1 MSDLFDGLSAA
12 GPVRAE
18 VGDRAWL
25 RAMLAFERALATAQ
39 AEVGLLAPEH
49 AAAIARACD
58 QAVRDPAVGDPAVG
72 DSAARDSV
80 TRDSAVRDPARDPAA
95 RDPVARDPAAA
106 DPAAGDVAGGDPAQ
120 LGPAEIGAAKARP
133 AEIGAVEI
141 DPAEIGAEASGV
153 GNPAAPL
160 VRALTARV
168 GGAASRY
175 VHQGATSQDVLDTA
189 AMLVLRGATRALLST
204 VDIAGTRA
212 AELAA
217 AHRDTPQAGR
227 TLGQQALPV
236 TFGFTAAT
244 WLSALTAARDRLRGL
259 RFAAQLGGAAGTLA
273 SLEDSGPTVLAALAR
288 ELELD
293 EPVLPWHTER
303 SRLTAIAAAFGEV
316 AGAAKGIARTIVLLA
331 QTEVGEVFE
340 EGPPGS
346 GGSSTLPHKR
356 NPVAAVLAAGA
367 AAQAPG
373 LVATV
378 FAVRPQEYQ
387 RAAGNWHAE
396 WRPLTELARV
406 TGSAVH
412 WVAESLARLRVD
424 PGRMRANLDRTG
436 GLLLAERVTSALVDE
451 VGRLAAHD
459 AVARCARQAAAEG
472 GFAAVLAADPVVG
485 EHLSA
490 ERIAEL
496 LDPAG
501 YVGSAGLFVD
511 RALAAWQEEDR

>member
-1 MSDLFDGLSAA
+1 MVRNSAA
-12 GPVRAE
+12 
-18 VGDRAWL
+18 
-25 RAMLAFERALATAQ
+25 Q
-39 AEVGLLAPEH
+39 
-49 AAAIARACD
+49 
-58 QAVRDPAVGDPAVG
+58 
-72 DSAARDSV
+72 DSAA
-80 TRDSAVRDPARDPAA
+80 RDPARDPAA
-95 RDPVARDPAAA
+95 RGPGAHDPAAGDLA
-106 DPAAGDVAGGDPAQ
+106 AGDPRAGDVAGGDPAE
-120 LGPAEIGAAKARP
+120 LGAAGIDRL
-133 AEIGAVEI
+133 EI
-141 DPAEIGAEASGV
+141 DPAEIGAAATGV

-204 VDIAGTRA
+204 VDSAGARA

-236 TFGFTAAT
+236 TFGLTAAN

-259 RFAAQLGGAAGTLA
+259 QFAAQLGGAAGTLA
-273 SLEDSGPTVLAALAR
+273 SLGDRGPAVLTALAR

-293 EPVLPWHTER
+293 EPVLPWHTDR

-316 AGAAKGIARTIVLLA
+316 AGTAGGIARTIILLA

-373 LVATV
+373 LVGTV

-396 WRPLTELARV
+396 WRPLTELAKV

-424 PGRMRANLDRTG
+424 QGRMRANLDRTG

-459 AVARCARQAAAEG
+459 AVARCARQAVAEG
-472 GFAAVLAADPVVG
+472 GFGAILAADPVVG

-511 RALAAWQEEDR
+511 RALAAWEEDR